1 MSGIAPVLARI
12 ASIDSRFGRP
22 NPVQNQALGGP
33 FTTEQSSEQGL
44 PGAKFPAFDDALA
57 AAEAVLSPTPG
68 SFGRPG
74 DSGVTFIGERPG
86 AMPGTAIGT
95 AASAPD
101 AATGSSGVPPGT
113 PFAQEF
119 ATASG
124 QHGVPGGLLA
134 AVGWVESR
142 YNVNALSPDGAIGVM
157 QIMPGT
163 AAGLGVDPRIPSQA
177 IEGAARLLRSH
188 HDRFGSWDLALAA
201 YFSGAGAVANA
212 GNQAPPRGAAY
223 AQRVFQRMETQ

>member
-12 ASIDSRFGRP
+12 ASIDSRFGMP
-22 NPVQNQALGGP
+22 SPVRSQALGGP
-33 FTTEQSSEQGL
+33 FTSDQLTEQG
-44 PGAKFPAFDDALA
+44 PGATIPPFGDALA
-57 AAEAVLSPTPG
+57 AAEASLSPTG
-68 SFGRPG
+68 SFGRSD
-74 DSGVTFIGERPG
+74 DSRVTFIGARPG
-86 AMPGTAIGT
+86 AMPGTAIGM

-101 AATGSSGVPPGT
+101 APTGTSGVPPGT

-119 ATASG
+119 ATASD

-163 AAGLGVDPRIPSQA
+163 AAGLGVDPRIPDEA